1 MLEPDVSVL
10 IWIFAK
16 VLSLALIMICVDG
29 LSSGKIKSEGSI
41 GSAVFGVIIL
51 SIFLLI
57 PWYLVGK

>member
-29 LSSGKIKSEGSI
+29 LSSGKIKSEGTTAL
-41 GSAVFGVIIL
+41 AVFGTMIP
-51 SIFLLI
+51 SIFLII